1 MTQPKTPTTQPPPI
15 AFNLPTLVGNELDY
29 VRRAV
34 EGGHT
39 SAAGPFS
46 QRVAELLGE
55 AHGAADVLLTT
66 SCTDALEMA
75 AMLLDPRP
83 GDTVI
88 VPSFTFVSTALAFA
102 REGFRIIFADI
113 EPSTLGVD
121 PGHVAE
127 LIDDSTRA
135 VVAVHYGGI
144 AADLPGLA
152 RAVGDRPIDL
162 VEDNA
167 HGLFATFGGRTLGT
181 FGRLA
186 TLSFHETKNFTC
198 GEGGALVLNRH
209 EDVDRAHVLLHKGT
223 NRRAFLLGQVD
234 KYSWQDLGSSFGL
247 CDLNAAYLLAQLE
260 ARGEI
265 LARRREVFDGYARL
279 LGPHAAALQLGLPR
293 VPPGD
298 VPGYHLYY
306 VLLPDRATRDRVMA
320 ALRAAGVMATFH
332 YVPLHSSPGG
342 RRFAA
347 RPTACPVT
355 DDISGRLIRLPFHNA
370 LSEQGVERVA
380 STLLE
385 ALD

>member
-1 MTQPKTPTTQPPPI
+1 MTQTTTPATQPAPI

-39 SAAGPFS
+39 SAAGPYS
-46 QRVAELLGE
+46 QRVADLLRE
-55 AHGAADVLLTT
+55 AHGAADALLTT

-75 AMLLDPRP
+75 AMLLESRP

-88 VPSFTFVSTALAFA
+88 IPSFTFVSTALAFA
-102 REGFRIIFADI
+102 REGFRIVFADI

-121 PGHVAE
+121 PAHVAE
-127 LIDDSTRA
+127 LIDGTTRA

-144 AADLPGLA
+144 AADLPGLT
-152 RAVGDRPIDL
+152 RAFGDRPIDL

-198 GEGGALVLNRH
+198 GEGGALLINR
-209 EDVDRAHVLLHKGT
+209 EDDVARAHVLLHKGT

-260 ARGEI
+260 ARRQI
-265 LARRREVFDGYARL
+265 LARRREVFDGYARRL
-279 LGPHAAALQLGLPR
+279 EPHAAALGLGLPR

-306 VLLPDRATRDRVMA
+306 VLLPDQATRNRVMA
-320 ALRAAGVMATFH
+320 AMRAAGVMATFH

-370 LSEQGVERVA
+370 LSEQDVERVV
-380 STLLE
+380 STLLK
-385 ALD
+385 ALG

>member
-1 MTQPKTPTTQPPPI
+1 LPMTPAETPI
-15 AFNLPTLVGNELDY
+15 LFNVPTLIGNELDY

-34 EGGHT
+34 EQGHT

-46 QRVAELLGE
+46 RWAGEVLRE

-66 SCTDALEMA
+66 SCTAALEMA
-75 AMLLDPRP
+75 AMLLDARD

-88 VPSFTFVSTALAFA
+88 IPSFTFVSTALAFA
-102 REGFRIIFADI
+102 REGFRIVFADI
-113 EPSTLGVD
+113 EPSTLGID
-121 PGHVAE
+121 PRHVAE
-127 LIDDSTRA
+127 LIDDTTRA

-144 AADLPGLA
+144 AADLPGLQQ
-152 RAVGDRPIDL
+152 AVRGRPIDL

-167 HGLFATFGGRTLGT
+167 HGLFASFRGRILGT

-198 GEGGALVLNRH
+198 GEGGALLLNRE
-209 EDVDRAHVLLHKGT
+209 EDVDRAHVLFHKGT
-223 NRRAFLLGQVD
+223 DRRAFLLGQVD

-260 ARGEI
+260 AKEEI
-265 LARRREVFDGYARL
+265 LARRRAVFDGYARL
-279 LGPHAAALQLGLPR
+279 LEPRAEELGLVLPR

-298 VPGYHLYY
+298 LPGYHLYY
-306 VLLPDRATRDRVMA
+306 VLLPDRPTRDRVMA
-320 ALRAAGVMATFH
+320 AMRAAGVMATFH

-347 RPTACPVT
+347 RPTDCPVT
-355 DDISGRLIRLPFHNA
+355 DDVGGRLLRLPFHNA
-370 LSEQGVERVA
+370 LDEPDLERVVA
-380 STLLE
+380 ALLD

>member
-1 MTQPKTPTTQPPPI
+1 MTEPEPPI
-15 AFNLPTLVGNELDY
+15 LFNVPTLVGHELDY
-29 VRRAV
+29 VRQAV

-46 QRVAELLGE
+46 RRVAEILRD
-55 AHGAADVLLTT
+55 AHGAADALLTT

-75 AMLLDPRP
+75 AMLLDARE
-83 GDTVI
+83 GDTVV

-102 REGFRIIFADI
+102 REGFRILFADI
-113 EPSTLGVD
+113 EPSTLGID
-121 PGHVAE
+121 PGRVAE
-127 LIDDSTRA
+127 LVDHTTRA

-144 AADLPGLA
+144 SADVPGLH
-152 RAVGDRPIDL
+152 AVLDGRPVDL
-162 VEDNA
+162 LEDNA
-167 HGLFATFGGRTLGT
+167 HGLFATCRGRTLGT

-198 GEGGALVLNRH
+198 GEGGALLLNRE
-209 EDVDRAHVLLHKGT
+209 EDVARAHVLFHKGT

-234 KYSWQDLGSSFGL
+234 KYSWQDVGSSFGL

-260 ARGEI
+260 ARAEI
-265 LARRREVFDGYARL
+265 LTRRRAVFDCYARL
-279 LGPHAAALQLGLPR
+279 LEPQADHLGLGLPR

-320 ALRAAGVMATFH
+320 AMRAAGVMATFH
-332 YVPLHSSPGG
+332 YVPLHSSPAG

-347 RPTACPVT
+347 RPTECPVT
-355 DDISGRLIRLPFHNA
+355 DDISGRLLRLPFHNA
-370 LSEQGVERVA
+370 LTPHEVERVVA
-380 STLLE
+380 TLLA
-385 ALD
+385 ALV